1 MVSGASDF
9 SEEVRTENDMPGVN
23 TGFGGSA
30 NTHTDQVEKL
40 QRNLIRFLNCGVIAT
55 PSVDDPNEHCQ
66 ERWEYNAG
74 HMDLSKF
81 RQALPNQDL
90 IASTTMPESWVRATL
105 LVRGNSLS
113 RGSSGVRPE
122 LLNSLVRLV
131 NKRVTPIIPL
141 RGSISASGDL
151 IPLSYIAATLQGSS
165 EVEVW
170 MNNETGHLGRQRVT
184 ADVALA
190 TSSLAP
196 IHLGPK
202 EGLAMVNGTA
212 VSAGVGSLA
221 IHGAHGLIILS
232 QVLTAMGVEALRGSV
247 ESFDSFFSEIRP
259 HAGQREVSSNI
270 RSFLKGSTL
279 LSDKE
284 EDYANGDC
292 LRQDRYSIR
301 TAPQWL
307 GPQLEDIVLADKQI
321 STELN
326 STTDNPV
333 IDWQNEEF
341 LHGGNFQAMAVTSAM
356 EKTRSVLHVIGR
368 LLFAQSSELINP
380 VFNNGL
386 PPNLTADEPSQSFL
400 FKGIDINIASLQ
412 AELGFLSAPMPPH
425 VQNAEM
431 GNQSV
436 NSLALLSAR
445 YTHIALDILSQMSA
459 AYLLT
464 LCQALDLRALHIR
477 FLAALEPDLR
487 RITFELFEPL
497 LRDVDVLHHTLWL
510 RFKKTHVATI
520 AVDSSQRFV
529 QIMQTLQQVIT
540 THAILNSKDGAGLI
554 PAIDQ
559 WTASCA
565 SLCLGVFRSTTN
577 AYVAEPD
584 ASEIL
589 GSASKRMYK
598 FVRSNL
604 SIPFQTASCADSKP
618 LGALLSKINSAIQN
632 GILYVPVMDCL
643 RESLNLPE
651 PMMTPNKSLEKKY
664 GSRLILHLIDD
675 IARDDPN
682 RCFCLLSTLAAPDGF
697 RTVSYGEL
705 ANAINRVAWWI
716 GENTQKD
723 LDFQTLGYIGPSD
736 LRYTI
741 LTIAA
746 QKAGFKV
753 ISPAWL
759 E

>member
-1 MVSGASDF
+1 M
-9 SEEVRTENDMPGVN
+9 
-23 TGFGGSA
+23 
-30 NTHTDQVEKL
+30 EKL

-55 PSVDDPNEHCQ
+55 PSADNSNHKDCQ
-66 ERWEYNAG
+66 EKWEYGAG
-74 HMDLSKF
+74 CIDLSKF
-81 RQALPNQDL
+81 RRVLPNEDL

-122 LLNSLVRLV
+122 LVSSLVRLV
-131 NKRVTPIIPL
+131 NTRVTPIIPL

-170 MNNETGHLGRQRVT
+170 SDVEKGDLGRRRVT

-190 TSSLAP
+190 KSSLAP
-196 IHLGPK
+196 IQLGPK

-221 IHGAHGLIILS
+221 LHDAHGLIILS
-232 QVLTAMGVEALRGSV
+232 QVLTAMGVEALRGSA
-247 ESFDSFFSEIRP
+247 ESFDSFFAEVRP
-259 HAGQREVSSNI
+259 HPGQSEVSSNI

-307 GPQLEDIVLADKQI
+307 GPQLEDIVLADKQMSI
-321 STELN
+321 ELN
-326 STTDNPV
+326 STTDNPL

-356 EKTRSVLHVIGR
+356 EKTRSVLHAIGR

-400 FKGIDINIASLQ
+400 FKGIDINMASLQ
-412 AELGFLSAPMPPH
+412 AELGFLSAPVPPH

-445 YTHIALDILSQMSA
+445 YTHTALDVLSQMSA

-464 LCQALDLRALHIR
+464 LCQALDLRALHIH
-477 FLAALEPDLR
+477 FLAALEPDLK
-487 RITFELFEPL
+487 RISFELFEPL
-497 LRDVDVLHHTLWL
+497 LEDLDLLHHAIWL
-510 RFKKTHVATI
+510 HFRKALVDTI

-529 QIMQTLQQVIT
+529 QVMQTLQPTILN
-540 THAILNSKDGAGLI
+540 HAILNSKDGAGLLT
-554 PAIDQ
+554 ALRQ
-559 WTASCA
+559 WTESCA
-565 SLCLGVFRSTTN
+565 SLSLDIFRSTRST
-577 AYVAEPD
+577 YSTKPD
-584 ASEIL
+584 ASEFL

-598 FVRSNL
+598 FVRFHL
-604 SIPFQTASCADSKP
+604 SVPFQTASRCVESTNGLDNTS
-618 LGALLSKINSAIQN
+618 LGALLSKIHCAIQN
-632 GILYVPVMDCL
+632 GALYVPVMDCV
-643 RESLNLPE
+643 REGLNHPK
-651 PMMTPNKSLEKKY
+651 PMITSDKVLEYKY

-675 IARDDPN
+675 VARDDPH
-682 RCFCLLSTLAAPDGF
+682 RCFCLLSAPTSATNRF
-697 RTVSYGEL
+697 KTVSYGEL

-716 GENTQKD
+716 GKNAQKD
-723 LDFQTLGYIGPSD
+723 LDFETLGYIGPFD

-753 ISPAWL
+753 IPPAWL
-759 E
+759 K

>member
-1 MVSGASDF
+1 
-9 SEEVRTENDMPGVN
+9 MPGVN

-30 NTHTDQVEKL
+30 NTHTKKVEKL

-55 PSVDDPNEHCQ
+55 PSADNPNHEDCQ
-66 ERWEYNAG
+66 EKWEYSAG
-74 HMDLSKF
+74 SIDLSKF
-81 RQALPNQDL
+81 RRALPNEDL
-90 IASTTMPESWVRATL
+90 IASSTMPGSWVRATL

-113 RGSSGVRPE
+113 RGNSGVRPE
-122 LLNSLVRLV
+122 LVGSLVHLV

-170 MNNETGHLGRQRVT
+170 TDDETGDLGRQRVT
-184 ADVALA
+184 AEVALA
-190 TSSLAP
+190 KFSLAP
-196 IHLGPK
+196 IQLGPK
-202 EGLAMVNGTA
+202 EGLAVVNGTA

-221 IHGAHGLIILS
+221 LHDAHGLIILS
-232 QVLTAMGVEALRGSV
+232 QVLTAMGVEALRGSA
-247 ESFDSFFSEIRP
+247 ESFDPYFSEVRP
-259 HAGQREVSSNI
+259 HAGQSEVSSNI

-301 TAPQWL
+301 TASQWL
-307 GPQLEDIVLADKQI
+307 GPQLEDIVLADKQMSI
-321 STELN
+321 ELN
-326 STTDNPV
+326 STTDNPI
-333 IDWQNEEF
+333 IDWKNEEF
-341 LHGGNFQAMAVTSAM
+341 LHGGNFQAMTVTSAM
-356 EKTRSVLHVIGR
+356 EKTRSVLHAIGR

-412 AELGFLSAPMPPH
+412 AELGFLSTPVPPH

-445 YTHIALDILSQMSA
+445 YTHIALDVLSQMSA

-464 LCQALDLRALHIR
+464 LCQALDLRALHIH
-477 FLAALEPDLR
+477 FLTALEPDLK
-487 RITFELFEPL
+487 RITLELFEPL
-497 LRDVDVLHHTLWL
+497 LGHVDSLHPAIWL
-510 RFKKTHVATI
+510 HFKKAYVDTI
-520 AVDSSQRFV
+520 GVDSSQRFV
-529 QIMQTLQQVIT
+529 QVMQTLQPT
-540 THAILNSKDGAGLI
+540 ILNHAVSNSTDGAGLVT
-554 PAIDQ
+554 ALKQ
-559 WTASCA
+559 WTENCA
-565 SLCLGVFRSTTN
+565 SLCLGIFRSTRST
-577 AYVAEPD
+577 YFTKPD
-584 ASEIL
+584 ASEFL
-589 GSASKRMYK
+589 GSASKRMYR
-598 FVRSNL
+598 FVRFHL
-604 SIPFQTASCADSKP
+604 LVPFQTASRAELTNGQDNTS
-618 LGALLSKINSAIQN
+618 LGALLSKIHCAIRN
-632 GILYVPVMDCL
+632 GALYTPVMDCL
-643 RESLNLPE
+643 REGLNRPK
-651 PMMTPNKSLEKKY
+651 PMITSDKSLEHKY

-675 IARDDPN
+675 VARDDPH
-682 RCFCLLSTLAAPDGF
+682 RCFCLLPA
-697 RTVSYGEL
+697 RTTTTNEFKKVSYGEL

-716 GENTQKD
+716 GKNAQKD
-723 LDFQTLGYIGPSD
+723 LDFETLGYIGPFD

-753 ISPAWL
+753 ISLA
-759 E
+759 